1 MRVKKKVHELATL
14 GRHCILD
21 AYGCNPL
28 YLDDETFVK
37 EAIKKAVTCSG
48 ATLLQLIAHKFQPQ
62 GVTALALLSESHISL
77 HTWPEL
83 NYVAVDVFTCG
94 NHTDPDAACA
104 LLKKEFEAESS
115 IIKVFDRATNQISL

>member
-1 MRVKKKVHELATL
+1 MHELATL

-21 AYGCNPL
+21 AYGCNPI
-28 YLDDETFVK
+28 YLDDEDFVRG
-37 EAIKKAVTCSG
+37 AIKKAVTCSG

-62 GVTALALLSESHISL
+62 GVTALALLSESHIAL

-94 NHTDPDAACA
+94 KHTDPDAACT

-115 IIKVFDRATNQISL
+115 VIKVFDRATKQINV